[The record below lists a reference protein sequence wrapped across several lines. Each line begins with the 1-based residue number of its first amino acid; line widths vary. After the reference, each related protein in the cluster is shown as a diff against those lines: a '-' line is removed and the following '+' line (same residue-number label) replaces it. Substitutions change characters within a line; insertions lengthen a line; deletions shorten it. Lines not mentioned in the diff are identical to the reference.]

1 MEEFEDFL
9 SELNRKNEEEAFGED
24 MVATSIENTYS
35 LLTGEPGAFPEYG
48 GMLLTF
54 IDPDLEPTEEEYD
67 EMIAY
72 FEDLEEYEK
81 CAELLKMKKEL

>member
-35 LLTGEPGAFPEYG
+35 LLTGEPGAFPEHG